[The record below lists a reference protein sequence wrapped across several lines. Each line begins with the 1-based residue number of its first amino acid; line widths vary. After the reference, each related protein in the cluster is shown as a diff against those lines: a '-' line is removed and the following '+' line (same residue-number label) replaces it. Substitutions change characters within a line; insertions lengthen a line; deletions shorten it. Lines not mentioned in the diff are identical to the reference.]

1 MSRLDDIRYA
11 LLKADHKMSGWLSP
25 WHIREDMRW
34 LYEQTKKLKAIRE
47 AAMAVESDRWET
59 AEAPIN
65 AAQECGG
72 QVVAVNL
79 DEYVLIR
86 VELLDKLKEVT
97 EGICNE

>member
-47 AAMAVESDRWET
+47 AAMAVESDRWKT
-59 AEAPIN
+59 ADSIID
-65 AAQECGG
+65 
-72 QVVAVNL
+72 L
-79 DEYVLIR
+79 DEYVLVR

-97 EGICNE
+97 EGVCNE